1 MKRWARRLGAILAI
15 VLLVLTVVNASW
27 LAPEPKG
34 GPKLVAHR
42 GVHQLYDH
50 AGVGRDTCT
59 ATRIEQPS
67 HPFLENTLP
76 SMQEAVKSTAQ
87 MVEVDIAPT
96 ADGEIALFHDWSLD
110 CRTDGT
116 GPVREA
122 TLAELKALDAGFGY
136 TADGG
141 KTFPF
146 RGTGLGMIPS
156 LGEAAAALP
165 NTPMIYNFK
174 SKNPAEAELLARKL
188 REAGRDPEAMGDG
201 FYGHPAVVARARE
214 LFPDSWAFS
223 ADEAEACSK
232 AYVLYGWTGIL
243 PAACKGGTLV
253 VPLDRQFA
261 FWGWPNRLIARME
274 AHGGRVLVVG
284 PIGDPDAPRGLTL
297 PEQFGEIPDSFN
309 GYVWVEDIWN
319 LGPALRPS
327 RERRSVE
334 QQLAGQAAVER
345 RRAASN

>member
-50 AGVGRDTCT
+50 AGVERDTCT
-59 ATRIEQPS
+59 ATRIEPPA
-67 HPFLENTLP
+67 HPFLENTVA
-76 SMQEAVKSTAQ
+76 SMVEAVKSTAQ

-110 CRTDGT
+110 CRTNGT

-122 TLAELKALDAGFGY
+122 TLAELKALDAGYGY

-141 KTFPF
+141 STFPF
-146 RGTGLGMIPS
+146 RGKGVGAIPT
-156 LGEAAAALP
+156 LAEAVRALP
-165 NTPMIYNFK
+165 TTPMVYNFK

-188 REAGRDPEAMGDG
+188 REAGRDPATVGDA
-201 FYGHPAVVARARE
+201 FYGHPAVGARARE
-214 LFPDSWAFS
+214 LFPDAWTFS
-223 ADEAEACSK
+223 AEEAEACSK
-232 AYVLYGWTGIL
+232 AYVFYGWTGIM
-243 PAACKGGTLV
+243 PQACKGGTLV